1 MDNSTYGLIKFLFP
15 RLPSLTKTAL
25 SHSLS
30 LSPTSS
36 KWDLRTEMTVA
47 FLRSLMNGG
56 PSPVGQ
62 TQAHTLNDP
71 GAKGKVWTAKVTI
84 PAPED
89 ESIRDATFNAI
100 ADLGDGSET
109 YIKPGL
115 SDIDAEWTGF
125 RPGAG
130 SDEPLPNISEQEK
143 YQNLMKEP
151 SKSSKTTIL
160 YLHGGAYYL
169 CGFGTHRLQVS
180 KLAKACN
187 GRAFNVAYRLAP
199 QAAFPSQLLDAL
211 NAYLYMLYP
220 PPGSLHEPVS
230 ASDIVFAGDSAGGNL
245 VFALLQLL
253 LQLHRTKLS
262 DAKNPTV
269 RYHGKTVEVP
279 LPAGASAN
287 SGWFDITRSM
297 PSLVNN
303 AKFDYLPPADHD
315 DALGRF
321 PKDNVWPTTPPRGDL
336 FCDLS
341 MLCHPLVSPLA
352 AKDWSGAPPLW
363 IETGEELLTD
373 EDLVVAVRASTQ
385 GVKVH
390 FEQYEAMPHCFAMLL
405 PTLATSKR
413 CMESWGNFC
422 RNCTEGSVETSGTW
436 IAAKTGVEK
445 EVDVTKV
452 TPLTVED
459 ALERMRDAQRRRFAG
474 YEKEGKA
481 MPNPSL

>member
-1 MDNSTYGLIKFLFP
+1 MDDSTYGIIKFLFP
-15 RLPSLTKTAL
+15 RIPSLTKTAL
-25 SHSLS
+25 AHSLW

-36 KWDLRTEMTVA
+36 KWDLKTEMTVA

-56 PSPVGQ
+56 PSPIGK
-62 TQAHTLNDP
+62 TQAQTLKDP
-71 GAKGKVWTAKVTI
+71 GVKGKIWTARVSI
-84 PAPED
+84 PVPED
-89 ESIRDATFNAI
+89 ESIRDATFTAI
-100 ADLGDGSET
+100 ADLGDGNET
-109 YIKPGL
+109 YSKPGL
-115 SDIDAEWTGF
+115 AVIDAEWTGF
-125 RPGAG
+125 RPGVK
-130 SDEPLPNISEQEK
+130 DEESLPNISEQDK
-143 YQNLMKEP
+143 YERLMKEP
-151 SKSSKTTIL
+151 TKSSKTTIL
-160 YLHGGAYYL
+160 YLHGGAYYM
-169 CGFGTHRLQVS
+169 CGFGTHRMLVS

-187 GRAFNVAYRLAP
+187 GRAFNVGYRLAP

-211 NAYLYMLYP
+211 NAYLYLLYP

-245 VFALLQLL
+245 VFALVQLL
-253 LQLHRTKLS
+253 LQLHRTKPS
-262 DAKNPTV
+262 GAKNPTV

-297 PSLVNN
+297 PSLVHN
-303 AKFDYLPPADHD
+303 AKYDYLPPADHD

-321 PKDNVWPTTPPRGDL
+321 PKDDVWPTTPPRGDM

-352 AKDWSGAPPLW
+352 AKDWTNSPPLW

-373 EDLVVAVRASTQ
+373 EDEIVAARAATQ
-385 GVKVH
+385 GVKVQ
-390 FEQYEAMPHCFAMLL
+390 FEKYEAMPHVFAMLL

-413 CMESWGNFC
+413 CMESWGTFC
-422 RNCTEGSVETSGTW
+422 RRCTEGRVETSGTL
-436 IAAKTGVEK
+436 IAVKTGLEK
-445 EVDVTKV
+445 PIDVAKITK
-452 TPLTVED
+452 LTVED
-459 ALERMRDAQRRRFAG
+459 AIERMRDAQRRRYIG